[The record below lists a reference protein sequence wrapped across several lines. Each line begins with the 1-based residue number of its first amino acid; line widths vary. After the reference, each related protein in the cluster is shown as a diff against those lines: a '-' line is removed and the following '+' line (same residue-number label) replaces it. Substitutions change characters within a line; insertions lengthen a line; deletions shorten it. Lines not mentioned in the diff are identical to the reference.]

1 MKFEALGNEC
11 ASVLLVDDHPI
22 IAEGI
27 QSLLQLEPGLRL
39 VGYASTGPQALAL
52 AQSLAPDLALV
63 DIQLGQDSDMNGLE
77 VLRHLRLQ
85 HPTMLGLMLTTFQS
99 PGLVHEAMRVGAAGY
114 LLKSMLRHQLHEAL
128 RVVRA
133 GQTFF
138 PPGISDQLCSVLSR
152 EALTPREIK
161 VLSMVAKGGSNREIG
176 HVLGIAEDTVKAHM
190 RHIMNKLDAQDRTH
204 AVTMALSR
212 GWISLHD
219 VAP

>member
-1 MKFEALGNEC
+1 MKFEALGDKCVN
-11 ASVLLVDDHPI
+11 VLLVDDHPI

-27 QSLLQLEPGLRL
+27 HSLLQLDQRLQL
-39 VGYASTGPQALAL
+39 VGYANTGPQALSL

-63 DIQLGQDSDMNGLE
+63 DIQLGQDTDMNGLE
-77 VLRHLRLQ
+77 VLRYLRLQ
-85 HPTMLGLMLTTFQS
+85 HPAMKVLMLTTFQS
-99 PGLVHEAMRVGAAGY
+99 PGLVHEAMRLGAAGY

-128 RVVRA
+128 RVVRS
-133 GQTFF
+133 GRTFF
-138 PPGISDQLCSVLSR
+138 PPGIAEQLSSAVSR

-161 VLSMVAKGGSNREIG
+161 VLSNVAKGSSNREIG
-176 HVLGIAEDTVKAHM
+176 QRLGITEDTVKAHM

-219 VAP
+219 VTS

>member
-1 MKFEALGNEC
+1 MKFEALGSEF

-27 QSLLQLEPGLRL
+27 QSLLQLDQRLRL
-39 VGYASTGPQALAL
+39 VGYANTGPQALSL

-63 DIQLGQDSDMNGLE
+63 DIQLGQDSGMNGLE

-85 HPTMLGLMLTTFQS
+85 HPAIRVLMLTTFQS

-138 PPGISDQLCSVLSR
+138 PPGISDQLSNALSR
-152 EALTPREIK
+152 EALSPREVK
-161 VLSMVAKGGSNREIG
+161 VLSMVAKGHSNREIG
-176 HVLGIAEDTVKAHM
+176 HLLCIAEDTVKAHM

-204 AVTMALSR
+204 AVTLALSR
-212 GWISLHD
+212 GWINLHD
-219 VAP
+219 LKP